1 MMKHLQQRYFA
12 ALAVLSLALA
22 ATPAIAR
29 TPHTTRAKTTTPAQ
43 TQKDSSTAPAPA
55 ESAAAVPSDSA
66 QAPAAKPGALNV
78 PTPPPPSLTA
88 KSWVLMDFA
97 TGQTLADASANERV
111 VPASIT
117 KVMTSYVVSAEL
129 AAGKIKMEDEVFI
142 SENAWRGGG
151 AGTEGSTSFLAVN
164 TKVPLK
170 DLFYGMVIQSGNDA
184 AIALAEHV
192 AGSEQTFAELMNQYA
207 AKLGM
212 TGSHF
217 TNASGLPDANHYST
231 AHDIAVLSRAL
242 IHDYPEEYKVYAIK
256 EFEWNGI
263 KQHNRNSLLW
273 RDSSVDGI
281 KTGHTKEAGFCLATS
296 AKRGDQRLI
305 AVVMGTPS
313 EKERAD
319 DNQALLNYG
328 FRFYETHKLYD
339 ADKPLTTPELWK
351 GASTTIALG
360 VDNDVVVSMPRG
372 RYKDLKPTMELP
384 NRLIAPFTKG
394 QQVGTLRV
402 TLDGKPLA
410 ERPLVALADAPAA
423 GFWGR
428 MSDGILLW
436 FKGDKKS
443 DVSAV
448 PNTK

>member
-1 MMKHLQQRYFA
+1 
-12 ALAVLSLALA
+12 
-22 ATPAIAR
+22 
-29 TPHTTRAKTTTPAQ
+29 
-43 TQKDSSTAPAPA
+43 
-55 ESAAAVPSDSA
+55 
-66 QAPAAKPGALNV
+66 
-78 PTPPPPSLTA
+78 
-88 KSWVLMDFA
+88 
-97 TGQTLADASANERV
+97 
-111 VPASIT
+111 
-117 KVMTSYVVSAEL
+117 
-129 AAGKIKMEDEVFI
+129 
-142 SENAWRGGG
+142 
-151 AGTEGSTSFLAVN
+151 
-164 TKVPLK
+164 
-170 DLFYGMVIQSGNDA
+170 
-184 AIALAEHV
+184 
-192 AGSEQTFAELMNQYA
+192 MNQYA